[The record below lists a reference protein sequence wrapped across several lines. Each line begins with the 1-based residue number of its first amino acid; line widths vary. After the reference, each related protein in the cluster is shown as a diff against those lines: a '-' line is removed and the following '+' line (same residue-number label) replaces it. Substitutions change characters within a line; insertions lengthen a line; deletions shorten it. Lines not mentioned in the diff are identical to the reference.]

1 MMDWKGARKQSCHNL
16 RYYPLAVSSR
26 VSGKL
31 EKTTVRLNRLSEK
44 LEPAAFIMKAKS
56 VIILESSGSLKDF
69 CGKHKLHDYKFPLP
83 TVTTIILHF
92 VSYLTI

>member
-16 RYYPLAVSSR
+16 RYYPILVSSR

-31 EKTTVRLNRLSEK
+31 EKTTVRLNRLSTK
-44 LEPAAFIMKAKS
+44 LEPANLIMKAKS
-56 VIILESSGSLKDF
+56 VILLESSGSLRDL
-69 CGKHKLHDYKFPLP
+69 CAIHKPHDYKFPLP

-92 VSYLTI
+92 VSYLTM